1 MTPKPNTSK
10 KRLFEQFARI
20 GRALSAPLG
29 LELLD
34 LLSQSEKSVE
44 LLARQSG
51 MTVANTSRHLQV
63 LRGAGLVEARRDGLH
78 IYYRV
83 AGREVTDALRT
94 IQLLAESRLAE
105 VERIL
110 ADISH
115 DVTTLEAVDRAQL
128 LKRAQ
133 RGDVVILDVRPEDEY
148 REAHLPFALSAPLPE
163 LKQRLDSLPKDHRV
177 IAYCRGPY
185 CVLAADAVRLLRSLG
200 YDAVRLSDGINEWQD
215 AGMSIVSNP
224 E

>member
-1 MTPKPNTSK
+1 MTPKPNVNK

-20 GRALSAPLG
+20 GRALSAPLR

-51 MTVANTSRHLQV
+51 MTVANASRHLQV

-83 AGREVTDALRT
+83 ADRQVTDTLRA
-94 IQLLAESRLAE
+94 IQLLAEARLAD

-110 ADISH
+110 RELAR
-115 DVTTLEAVDRAQL
+115 DVTTLEAVDHRKLLERA
-128 LKRAQ
+128 K
-133 RGDVVILDVRPEDEY
+133 RGDVVILDVRPADEY

-163 LKQRLDSLPKDHRV
+163 LKQRLDALTKNQQV
-177 IAYCRGPY
+177 VAYCRGPY
-185 CVLAADAVRLLRSLG
+185 CVLAADAVRLLKNLG
-200 YDAVRLSDGINEWQD
+200 YDAVRLSDGVNEWQD
-215 AGMSIVSNP
+215 AGMTVIS